1 MVLMMGLIR
10 YGADF
15 DMIAVIVVVVVVV
28 VVVVGLKSM
37 VFGMELIMVWMM
49 LVRQL
54 MRMVNFVN
62 LIEW

>member
-15 DMIAVIVVVVVVV
+15 DMIAVIVVVVVV